1 MLRPQEIS
9 NSPEVVRRIGVIA
22 MNTAIECDIYGNV
35 NSTRIN
41 GSRLMNGIGGSG
53 DFARSGYL
61 SVFFTVTSAKKGA
74 VSSIVPMVSH
84 QDHGAQDV
92 DLIVTERGVA
102 DLRGKS
108 AKQRAQAIIAIS
120 SPDYQAQLQ
129 DYFDRACAATK
140 NADKPHLLA
149 EALSWHVNALEK
161 GTMKK

>member
-1 MLRPQEIS
+1 
-9 NSPEVVRRIGVIA
+9 
-22 MNTAIECDIYGNV
+22 
-35 NSTRIN
+35 
-41 GSRLMNGIGGSG
+41 
-53 DFARSGYL
+53 
-61 SVFFTVTSAKKGA
+61 
-74 VSSIVPMVSH
+74 MVSH